1 MASCPGAACTDQP
14 STREAGR
21 GRHARRTGASTEW
34 GTPRDGLGQT
44 ACVSSEIARGIH
56 TMLWRKPGDVV
67 EGFALEELSDH
78 LQEED
83 CLVWVDLCDPSP
95 DGLATLAEELLLD
108 PHAVEDSLAT
118 AERPKATRHTSHTF
132 VTVYATRLV
141 LGGDGQRGVL
151 ESRLETDRLSVFVL
165 PGGVV
170 TVRPDDRFDMD
181 EVVRRWSDF
190 PDLLEH
196 GSGALLHGLLDV
208 VVDGHFDT
216 IQALDD
222 AIEALEDDLFEE
234 TGTRQLQQRTYR
246 LRKEL
251 VELRRVVLPM
261 REVVNTVMRHR
272 ADSNGHTSDLDGWYT
287 DLYDHVLRAS
297 EWTESLRDMITTVF
311 ETNIALQDARLNVV
325 MKKLTGWAA
334 IIAVPTAVTGWF
346 GMNVAYPGIG
356 KTSGFVASAVVIPA
370 LAVTLYILFKRRNWI

>member
-1 MASCPGAACTDQP
+1 MAKCLSAACTDQP
-14 STREAGR
+14 STREAGPER
-21 GRHARRTGASTEW
+21 TRARRALDRVGHAARRPGADCRCEQRNRARHPHDAVAQAQ
-34 GTPRDGLGQT
+34 GCGRGLRAGRAPTTSRKRT
-44 ACVSSEIARGIH
+44 A
-56 TMLWRKPGDVV
+56 W
-67 EGFALEELSDH
+67 
-78 LQEED
+78 
-83 CLVWVDLCDPSP
+83 WVDLCDPSP

-118 AERPKATRHTSHTF
+118 AERPKATRHSSHTF

-141 LGGDGQRGVL
+141 SGDGRRGVL

-181 EVVRRWSDF
+181 EVVGAGATSPTCSSTDRAPCCTGFSTSSSMVTSTPSRRWTTPSR
-190 PDLLEH
+190 P
-196 GSGALLHGLLDV
+196 S
-208 VVDGHFDT
+208 
-216 IQALDD
+216 
-222 AIEALEDDLFEE
+222 
-234 TGTRQLQQRTYR
+234 RTTCSRRPAPASCSSAYR

-370 LAVTLYILFKRRNWI
+370 WP